1 MATPFLEMTGVTKQY
16 PGVQAL
22 SNVNFE
28 AYSGEAMALIGA
40 NGAGKSTLMNVLG
53 GVIGKDS
60 GVIKIDG
67 APVELQSPS
76 DAMVHGIAFVHQE
89 MTILP
94 TLSIVDN
101 MYISRFPKR
110 SGLINYSE
118 AKEKCRAVLTTLG
131 CDLDLDTPLRN
142 LSPGD
147 QQLVEIGRAL
157 LADPRIIIFDEPTSS
172 LTSRERRRL
181 FDAIEALKQQHVTI
195 IYITHFLDEVFD
207 VCERATILRNGE
219 TVGTGLIQELSH
231 EDIVRMMIGDVKLD
245 TYYAHESAQAGDMAL
260 KVEGL
265 RRRGVLQDI
274 DFELRFGEVVG
285 LWGLLGSG
293 RTELA
298 RAIMGLDAI
307 DGGTIQVRRRKD
319 EDMTRLKPG
328 QAKKY
333 VGMVTENRRE
343 EGLLL
348 PMSVKQNMS
357 LANLKAL
364 LSIGPFVDSKKET
377 EQAQTYVERLNIV
390 IANLGQPVATLSG
403 GNQQKVVVARWL
415 QRNPIIYIMD
425 EPTRGL
431 DVGAKAEIRKLIHE
445 LAEAGA
451 AILVISSDIEEI
463 MVMSDRY
470 LVMNRG
476 RLVDA
481 LPRDATNLQLMASAS
496 SVQ

>member
-1 MATPFLEMTGVTKQY
+1 MATPFLQMIGVAKHF

-22 SNVNFE
+22 KNVDFE
-28 AYSGEAMALIGA
+28 AYAGEAMALIGA

-53 GVIGKDS
+53 GVINKDT
-60 GVIKIDG
+60 GEIKIDG
-67 APVELQSPS
+67 HPVDIHSPS
-76 DAMVHGIAFVHQE
+76 EAMRLGIAFVHQE

-101 MYISRFPKR
+101 MYITRFPTR
-110 SGLINYSE
+110 TGLIEYSE
-118 AKEKCRAVLTTLG
+118 AKERCRHVLARLG
-131 CDLDLDTPLRN
+131 CDLDPDIALRN

-157 LADPRIIIFDEPTSS
+157 LVDPRIIIFDEPTSS
-172 LTSRERRRL
+172 LTSRERQRL
-181 FDAIEALKQQHVTI
+181 FEAIEALKQQGVTI

-219 TVGTGLIQELSH
+219 TVGTGLIGDLTR
-231 EDIVRMMIGDVKLD
+231 EDIVRMMIGEVKLD
-245 TYYAHESAQAGDMAL
+245 TYYAHEAAQVGEVAL
-260 KVEGL
+260 KVSGL
-265 RRRGVLQDI
+265 GRRGVIQDVS
-274 DFELRFGEVVG
+274 FELRFGEVVG

-298 RAIMGLDAI
+298 RSIIGLDPI
-307 DGGTIQVRRRKD
+307 DTGEIEIRNRKSGTLERV
-319 EDMTRLKPG
+319 KPG
-328 QAKKY
+328 QVKQY
-333 VGMVTENRRE
+333 IGMITENRRE

-348 PMSVKQNMS
+348 PLSVKQNMS

-364 LSIGPFVDSKKET
+364 TSIGPFVDSKKET
-377 EQAQTYVERLNIV
+377 ERAREYVERLNIM
-390 IANLGQPVATLSG
+390 LSSLDQPVATLSG
-403 GNQQKVVVARWL
+403 GNQQKVVLGRWL
-415 QRNPIIYIMD
+415 QRNPIIYLMD

-463 MVMSDRY
+463 MTMSDRF

-476 RLVDA
+476 RIVDV
-481 LPRDATNLQLMASAS
+481 LPRDATALQLMTSAS
-496 SVQ
+496 GV

>member
-1 MATPFLEMTGVTKQY
+1 MD
-16 PGVQAL
+16 
-22 SNVNFE
+22 FE
-28 AYSGEAMALIGA
+28 AYAGEAMALIGA

-53 GVIGKDS
+53 GVISKDT
-60 GVIKIDG
+60 GVITIDG
-67 APVELQSPS
+67 SPVEMHSPS
-76 DAMVHGIAFVHQE
+76 DAMNHGIAFVHQE
-89 MTILP
+89 MAILP

-101 MYISRFPKR
+101 MYISRFPIK
-110 SGLINYSE
+110 SGLINYSK
-118 AKEKCRAVLTTLG
+118 AKESCRAVLARLG
-131 CDLDLDTPLRN
+131 CDLDLDTLLRN

-157 LADPRIIIFDEPTSS
+157 LANPRIIIFDEPTSS
-172 LTSRERRRL
+172 LTSRERQRL
-181 FDAIEALKQQHVTI
+181 FDGIQALKQQHVTI

-219 TVGTGLIQELSH
+219 TVGTGQIKDLTRE
-231 EDIVRMMIGDVKLD
+231 EIVRMMIGEVKLD
-245 TYYAHESAQAGDMAL
+245 TYYAHQSAQAGDVAL
-260 KVEGL
+260 SVEGL

-274 DFELRFGEVVG
+274 SFELRFGEVVG

-298 RAIMGLDAI
+298 RAIMGLDHI
-307 DGGTIQVRRRKD
+307 DRGTMQVRHRKNGKLV
-319 EDMTRLKPG
+319 RLKPG
-328 QAKKY
+328 QAKRY
-333 VGMVTENRRE
+333 IGMITENRRE

-348 PMSVKQNMS
+348 PLSVKQNIS
-357 LANLKAL
+357 LANLRAL
-364 LSIGPFVDSKKET
+364 TSIAPFVDSKKET
-377 EQAQTYVERLNIV
+377 EQAKKYVDQLNIMV
-390 IANLGQPVATLSG
+390 ANLEQPVATLSG

-415 QRNPIIYIMD
+415 QRNPIIFIMD

-431 DVGAKAEIRKLIHE
+431 DVGAKAEIRRLIHG

-476 RLVDA
+476 RIVDA
-481 LPRDATNLQLMASAS
+481 LPRNATNLQLMASAS
-496 SVQ
+496 GA